1 MRPRHLLLALLIA
14 LAGSTTALIAA
25 ATTAPALVARPAYET
40 ESWPATRTLTWAKP
54 GVSGDYTEAAN
65 WLEQGQPAAT
75 APDRNADVVL
85 PPADQ
90 NYSVTAPPNAEVRH
104 LTVEKNAYIAAKHRN
119 DLQVWGNLWV
129 KDGGRL
135 QFVACRGPKHTF
147 FRVDGA
153 EFPTPQNNL
162 TFLGGVKGRSDK
174 PQSSA
179 RVSHKF
185 EIAKYGDASVEL
197 IGNIGVGDEIMVQHG
212 RCIVSGDLRWS
223 GVTDKGAIEVFDGA
237 ILELQSGGAVG
248 PFIST
253 NAKHVYNINLYR
265 GATLRAG
272 SPERPLTSDAYIYLG
287 YGPNKVP
294 GDTGLY
300 AAAGSVIRVHSANPK
315 TARLVFTALTGQP
328 NRYDGNGTLVSA
340 PDRAARGTDGIVLR
354 LAGDVDLRGAHFD
367 YVSENGVRLAKPDA
381 RARWTDVTFGAHN
394 AGPPDRLFGAFDVE
408 ANVYY
413 HNRGDGESEFALTT
427 KATQSMAD
435 YMKKSDP
442 YQLKVL
448 PEAVITGRDGAKFD
462 KPLSVVFE
470 QPIEVTLTTKHAD
483 AAIHYTTDGT
493 DVTAT
498 SPRYTA
504 PIRLDQTTRLNVRA
518 FAPGIAPSTPLTVT
532 YVFGKK

>member
-1 MRPRHLLLALLIA
+1 L
-14 LAGSTTALIAA
+14 LAGSAAVPAAFAA
-25 ATTAPALVARPAYET
+25 AASPRPAYET
-40 ESWPATRTLTWAKP
+40 ESWPSARSLTWAKP
-54 GVSGDYTEAAN
+54 GVSGAFAEAAN
-65 WLEQGQPAAT
+65 WLEQGQPATA

-85 PPADQ
+85 PAAAE
-90 NYSVTAPPNAEVRH
+90 NYRVTAPPNAEVRH
-104 LTVEKNAYIAAKHRN
+104 LTVEKNAYIEARHRN
-119 DLQVWGNLWV
+119 DLQVWGNIWV
-129 KDGGRL
+129 KAGGRL

-153 EFPTPQNNL
+153 EFPTPENNL

-223 GVTDKGAIEVFDGA
+223 GVTDKGALEVFDGA

-272 SPERPLTSDAYIYLG
+272 SPERPLTADATVFLG
-287 YGPNKVP
+287 YGPNKAP

-315 TARLVFTALTGQP
+315 TARLVFTSLTGQP
-328 NRYDGNGTLVSA
+328 ARYDGNGALVSA
-340 PDRAARGTDGIVLR
+340 PARAASGTDGLVLR

-367 YVSENGVRLAKPDA
+367 YVSENGVRLAKPEA
-381 RARWTDVTFGAHN
+381 RAKWTDVTFGTRN
-394 AGPPDRLFGAFDVE
+394 AGAPDRLFGPFDVD

-427 KATQSMAD
+427 KATKSMAD

-442 YQLKVL
+442 YRLAIL

-462 KPLSVVFE
+462 KPLSVVFT
-470 QPIEVTLTTKHAD
+470 QPVEVILASQHAA
-483 AAIHYTTDGT
+483 AAIHYTTDGS
-493 DVTAT
+493 DVTAS
-498 SPRYTA
+498 SPRYTG
-504 PIRLDQTTRLNVRA
+504 PIRLERTTRLNVRA
-518 FAPGIAPSTPLTVT
+518 FAPGIAPSAPLTAT
-532 YVFGKK
+532 YVFGQK

>member
-1 MRPRHLLLALLIA
+1 MPSLLRLIA
-14 LAGSTTALIAA
+14 VACSFLAGSVAIPPAA
-25 ATTAPALVARPAYET
+25 SAASASRPAYET
-40 ESWPATRTLTWAKP
+40 ESWPPARTLTWARP
-54 GVSGDYTEAAN
+54 GETGAFTEAAN
-65 WLEQGQPAAT
+65 WLDQGQPAAA
-75 APDRNADVVL
+75 APDRNTDVVL
-85 PPADQ
+85 PAADQ

-119 DLQVWGNLWV
+119 DLQVWGNIWV

-147 FRVDGA
+147 FRVDAA
-153 EFPTPQNNL
+153 EFPTSENNL

-174 PQSSA
+174 PQSRA

-223 GVTDKGAIEVFDGA
+223 GVTDKGALEVFDGA

-272 SPERPLTSDAYIYLG
+272 SPERPLTSDAYLHLG
-287 YGPNKVP
+287 YGPNQAP

-328 NRYDGNGTLVSA
+328 HRYDGNGTLVSA
-340 PDRAARGTDGIVLR
+340 PDRAASGTHGIVLR

-367 YVSENGVRLAKPDA
+367 YVSENGVRLAKPEA
-381 RARWTDVTFGAHN
+381 RARWTDVTFGTHN
-394 AGPPDRLFGAFDVE
+394 AAPPDRLFGAFDVD

-427 KATQSMAD
+427 KATKSMAD

-442 YQLKVL
+442 YQLKIL

-470 QPIEVTLTTKHAD
+470 QPIEVTLASKHAA

-493 DVTAT
+493 DVTAS
-498 SPRYTA
+498 SPRYTG

-518 FAPGIAPSTPLTVT
+518 FAPGIAPSAPLTVT